1 MSMKLQYIT
10 GCVCDS
16 LSVDGKEFNEMS
28 LEEQRELLH
37 KLVDKAGSDTLQQM
51 FITYME
57 NNTEFEMSG
66 PCECCGDLIFEYN
79 EEI

>member
-1 MSMKLQYIT
+1 MSMKLQYVT

-37 KLVDKAGSDTLQQM
+37 KLVDSADGVTLQQM
-51 FITYME
+51 FIEYME
-57 NNTEFEMSG
+57 DESEWHTTG
-66 PCECCGDLIFEYN
+66 PCECCGDIITEYN
-79 EEI
+79 KEI